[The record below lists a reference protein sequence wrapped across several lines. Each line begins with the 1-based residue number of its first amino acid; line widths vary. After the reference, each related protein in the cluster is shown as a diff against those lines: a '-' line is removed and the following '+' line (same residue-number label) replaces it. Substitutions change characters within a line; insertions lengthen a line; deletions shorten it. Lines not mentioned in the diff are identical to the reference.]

1 MESRGNKVFP
11 QEAKEKECG
20 LYGTQ
25 RLPYDLAN
33 GLPPKSST
41 IELRQLTSPYYSLS
55 EDHSLLQGA
64 LQSESESE
72 RRPPGSPGTLMKRRG
87 SNAVNREKMLQKMNT
102 TSSDANPRKRKIS
115 AGSCG
120 PILEFPEE
128 LMHEENEGEGSNRK
142 ESQDGDENGNQTNM
156 QSESECVGRKK
167 PEDPNQ
173 ALLQYFAK
181 LSSYDSLD
189 TEHIQS
195 LLQEGASV
203 NTSDRFGQTLL
214 HEVSRTWGVGVAQFF
229 IEQGKASKSFGPI
242 PECSGSLN
250 MDLKKFLLLNM

>member
-11 QEAKEKECG
+11 LEAKEKGCG

-41 IELRQLTSPYYSLS
+41 IELRQLPSPYYSLS
-55 EDHSLLQGA
+55 EDQSLLQGA

-72 RRPPGSPGTLMKRRG
+72 RRPPSSPGTLMKRRG
-87 SNAVNREKMLQKMNT
+87 SNAVNREKMLQKMIT

-120 PILEFPEE
+120 PILEFPVE
-128 LMHEENEGEGSNRK
+128 LMYEENEGEGSNRK
-142 ESQDGDENGNQTNM
+142 ERQDREENGNQTDV
-156 QSESECVGRKK
+156 QSESECVGRNK

-181 LSSYDSLD
+181 LSSYANEDDSLD

-214 HEVSRTWGVGVAQFF
+214 HEVSRTWGVDVAQFF
-229 IEQGKASKSFGPI
+229 IEQGKASKSLG
-242 PECSGSLN
+242 
-250 MDLKKFLLLNM
+250 MQ

>member
-11 QEAKEKECG
+11 LEGKEKDCG

-41 IELRQLTSPYYSLS
+41 IELRQLTSPYYSLG

-72 RRPPGSPGTLMKRRG
+72 RRPPASPSTLMKRRG

-115 AGSCG
+115 AGSYG

-128 LMHEENEGEGSNRK
+128 VDEESEGESSNRK
-142 ESQDGDENGNQTNM
+142 ESQGRDENGNQTDM

-181 LSSYDSLD
+181 LSSYANEDDSLD
-189 TEHIQS
+189 TGHIQS

-214 HEVSRTWGVGVAQFF
+214 HEVSRTWGVDVAQFF
-229 IEQGKASKSFGPI
+229 IEQGKASKSLGLI
-242 PECSGSLN
+242 PECSDPLN
-250 MDLKKFLLLNM
+250 MDL